1 MKTLR
6 MIAKPDKESFVPPRK
21 VQDLIPIKRIWADGI
36 FQVGA
41 TRWSRVWKLS
51 DINYQVAGQE
61 ERETMQRDYQA
72 MLDSLE
78 IGCSGKI
85 IVMNRKMNPEQFAQ
99 EVLLAMAG
107 DDLDEYRTE
116 LNDVLLGQTSG
127 GTGIIQQRY
136 ITVSIQRKTLEEA
149 RVAFQRIGAALYVR
163 FHQLGSHCTELDA
176 AERCRLLHDFFRNN
190 EESIFH
196 FDLKEMQRQ
205 GQDFRDYI
213 CPDSAEQNKD
223 YMMLGNQYARVL
235 WIKSYANKVRDDILY
250 EFMELNRKLLVTID
264 IIPVSN
270 EDALRETERKLMGVE
285 TSIARWQQKQIQN
298 NNITSVIPYDME
310 KQQLEVRGKLD
321 EIISQDQRMFMMS
334 ITLVHMADSKEQLD
348 LDTEALCTRARER
361 GCQMGVLRY
370 QQMDGLQSALPIGV
384 RKIGILRPM
393 TTHEVAIFM
402 PYRVQEVQDQ
412 GGLYYG
418 VNAISGN
425 LILANRDNL
434 KNQSGMIFGVPGG
447 GKSFIAKE
455 MLTDIILST
464 DDDVIICDPEREY
477 ELIAKALH
485 GEVIHIS
492 ASSTHHINPM
502 DMEEDYGEGRD
513 SMADKVEFVLSLFE
527 QLVRRGG
534 QSIDWAKAQ
543 SIIDR
548 SCCAVYDDYKRG
560 GQMPTLSALRDKLL
574 AQPEKEAQDLALYLE
589 RFTSGTQGVFAR
601 ETNVDTQNRLIVYD
615 ILDLGEQL
623 KTLGLL
629 IITDAMINR
638 VTRNWKQGKKTHII
652 IDEFHVMMENE
663 HSAAF
668 FDSAWR
674 RFRKRGGYP
683 TAITQNVDTLLESAQ
698 SRAMISN
705 SEFLVMLSQSDTDR
719 QRLGELLHI
728 TDTQL
733 QYVKNVPS
741 GCGLLKYG
749 DSLIPFRNQFPQN
762 TKLYHLMTTKPGEGV
777 RFHGAEATA
786 QT

>member
-116 LNDVLLGQTSG
+116 LNNVLLGQTSG

-196 FDLKEMQRQ
+196 FDLKEMQRR

-270 EDALRETERKLMGVE
+270 ENALRETERKLMGVE

-298 NNITSVIPYDME
+298 NNIT
-310 KQQLEVRGKLD
+310 G
-321 EIISQDQRMFMMS
+321 
-334 ITLVHMADSKEQLD
+334 
-348 LDTEALCTRARER
+348 
-361 GCQMGVLRY
+361 
-370 QQMDGLQSALPIGV
+370 
-384 RKIGILRPM
+384 
-393 TTHEVAIFM
+393 
-402 PYRVQEVQDQ
+402 
-412 GGLYYG
+412 
-418 VNAISGN
+418 
-425 LILANRDNL
+425 
-434 KNQSGMIFGVPGG
+434 
-447 GKSFIAKE
+447 
-455 MLTDIILST
+455 
-464 DDDVIICDPEREY
+464 
-477 ELIAKALH
+477 
-485 GEVIHIS
+485 
-492 ASSTHHINPM
+492 
-502 DMEEDYGEGRD
+502 
-513 SMADKVEFVLSLFE
+513 
-527 QLVRRGG
+527 
-534 QSIDWAKAQ
+534 
-543 SIIDR
+543 
-548 SCCAVYDDYKRG
+548 
-560 GQMPTLSALRDKLL
+560 
-574 AQPEKEAQDLALYLE
+574 
-589 RFTSGTQGVFAR
+589 
-601 ETNVDTQNRLIVYD
+601 
-615 ILDLGEQL
+615 
-623 KTLGLL
+623 
-629 IITDAMINR
+629 
-638 VTRNWKQGKKTHII
+638 
-652 IDEFHVMMENE
+652 
-663 HSAAF
+663 
-668 FDSAWR
+668 
-674 RFRKRGGYP
+674 
-683 TAITQNVDTLLESAQ
+683 
-698 SRAMISN
+698 
-705 SEFLVMLSQSDTDR
+705 
-719 QRLGELLHI
+719 
-728 TDTQL
+728 
-733 QYVKNVPS
+733 
-741 GCGLLKYG
+741 
-749 DSLIPFRNQFPQN
+749 
-762 TKLYHLMTTKPGEGV
+762 
-777 RFHGAEATA
+777 
-786 QT
+786 